1 MMKGKPKGGAAGK
14 VASTTLAYPGNSFKY
29 APKCPSD
36 KPQQKLTMFEV
47 TTSAIAANIAGSGV
61 TNRQAIGS
69 LVPSTTG
76 ISHNEL
82 STAVSDTGPLQRQ
95 SRLHSQTCDE
105 INSLSEEDAF
115 VSDGQNQQQLHSE
128 KVIVEVLHR
137 VEKDIQETKNLLKE
151 HTKEVKNGPKRYS
164 NSSVAA
170 SEK

>member
-1 MMKGKPKGGAAGK
+1 MKGKPKGGTAGK

-29 APKCPSD
+29 SPKCPTD

-47 TTSAIAANIAGSGV
+47 TTSAIAANITSSGV
-61 TNRQAIGS
+61 TNKQAIGS
-69 LVPSTTG
+69 LVPPSTG

-82 STAVSDTGPLQRQ
+82 SKAVSDTGPLQRQ

-105 INSLSEEDAF
+105 INTLSEEDAS
-115 VSDGQNQQQLHSE
+115 VSDGQNQQQVQSE

-137 VEKDIQETKNLLKE
+137 VKKDLQEKEILS
-151 HTKEVKNGPKRYS
+151 KEVKNGPKRYS
-164 NSSVAA
+164 NSSVTA